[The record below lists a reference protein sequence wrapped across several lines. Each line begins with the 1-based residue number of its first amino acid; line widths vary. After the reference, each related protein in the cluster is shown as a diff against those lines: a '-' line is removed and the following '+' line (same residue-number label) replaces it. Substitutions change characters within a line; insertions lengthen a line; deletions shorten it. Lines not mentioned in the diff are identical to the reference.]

1 MIASHDLSL
10 KFSKNLCAFATWREN
25 KRMKYNSRSIHL
37 NKIFKRYEA
46 PIHKTKRNKKKA
58 MLESSVNKT
67 KLEFKATIILLFL

>member
-1 MIASHDLSL
+1 MIADHGLSL

-37 NKIFKRYEA
+37 NKILKRYEA
-46 PIHKTKRNKKKA
+46 PSHKAKKKA